1 MLTSLIEQYADIG
14 GLSSPDI
21 NLKVLLRHNVAP
33 AFIADVGFVA
43 WRRVFATLSLVNGAQ
58 SYDLPTEFWMMQSL
72 TLAPDFSKN
81 LQYIGD
87 DPEKVMAAEANGIP
101 GKPGAFYLVRRTGT
115 AEYRKIKFNSIPDQ
129 AYTASYSYYSG
140 IPFPDDIT
148 DVELDKYVPNYFQ
161 WAFVESLKKEILFL
175 RFGIGDPRYVAAEQ
189 AYQGWIQRATENPE
203 LAHRTKAAF
212 VR

>member
-1 MLTSLIEQYADIG
+1 MLTSLVEQYADIG

-21 NLKVLLRHNVAP
+21 NLKVILRHNVCP
-33 AFIADVGFVA
+33 AFMADVGFVA
-43 WRRVFATLSLVNGAQ
+43 WRRVVSTLDLVQGTPA
-58 SYDLPTEFWMMQSL
+58 YDLPPDFWMLQAL
-72 TLAPDFSKN
+72 TIAPDFSTD

-87 DPEKVMAAEANGIP
+87 DPEKMMAAEANVTQ
-101 GKPGAFYLVRRTGT
+101 GKPGGYYLVRRTTT
-115 AEYRKIKFNSIPDQ
+115 AEYRKIKFNAPPDQ
-129 AYTASYSYYSG
+129 AYVAAYTYYSG
-140 IPFPDDIT
+140 IPFTDDT
-148 DVELDKYVPNYFQ
+148 SDVELDKFVPNYFQ
-161 WAFVESLKKEILFL
+161 WALVESLKKEILFL